1 MNSRSGTVT
10 GIHKRWLVAKRVIL
24 MVAWLSAVAVV
35 VNADDVGEDDGTT
48 TATSTPTSTA
58 TTSTLCERT
67 MEDDDGEEEMQRTHW
82 YEYTPIYPFSSLK
95 KKERKRKNLEDVAL
109 RLSNRYYVAADKK
122 YLCFWPPAQHAP
134 SSLGRALL
142 FFAPFHLGMLTCAF
156 PVTSCIT
163 GSAGT

>member
-1 MNSRSGTVT
+1 
-10 GIHKRWLVAKRVIL
+10 

-82 YEYTPIYPFSSLK
+82 YEYTPIYPFS
-95 KKERKRKNLEDVAL
+95 
-109 RLSNRYYVAADKK
+109 
-122 YLCFWPPAQHAP
+122 
-134 SSLGRALL
+134 
-142 FFAPFHLGMLTCAF
+142 FF
-156 PVTSCIT
+156 
-163 GSAGT
+163 

>member
-82 YEYTPIYPFSSLK
+82 YEHTSIYPF
-95 KKERKRKNLEDVAL
+95 
-109 RLSNRYYVAADKK
+109 
-122 YLCFWPPAQHAP
+122 
-134 SSLGRALL
+134 
-142 FFAPFHLGMLTCAF
+142 FF
-156 PVTSCIT
+156 
-163 GSAGT
+163 